1 MEVLRTRGEFTEQQG
16 RWSAKELLSPFDA
29 SSLEPKLSINY
40 PYVRRAFIL
49 LLCLAL
55 CPSYC
60 SSVCLSVCSIA
71 RNFATEKHNSH
82 EKRNPI
88 NYSVIIKDV
97 VISPTD
103 MQRALEC
110 GSLNGQNLA
119 RPDVA
124 LRIPGAVKTTE
135 DITQSTSM
143 VQRSVGEQTGKDC

>member
-1 MEVLRTRGEFTEQQG
+1 MSG
-16 RWSAKELLSPFDA
+16 S
-29 SSLEPKLSINY
+29 LSI
-40 PYVRRAFIL
+40 L
-49 LLCLAL
+49 LF
-55 CPSYC
+55 
-60 SSVCLSVCSIA
+60 VCLSVCSIA

-110 GSLNGQNLA
+110 GSLNSQNLA

-124 LRIPGAVKTTE
+124 LRKPGAVKTTE
-135 DITQSTSM
+135 DITQSTKWFNDPWESKPEKIAEII
-143 VQRSVGEQTGKDC
+143 VITSVHKLNQIPYLKRKSKLCKWSVSVRRQMWLQANLLRQSFYYA

>member
-40 PYVRRAFIL
+40 PYMSGGLSFSFCVWLSVHLTVR
-49 LLCLAL
+49 
-55 CPSYC
+55 
-60 SSVCLSVCSIA
+60 LSVCSIA
-71 RNFATEKHNSH
+71 RNFATEKHNPH
-82 EKRNPI
+82 EKQNPI

-110 GSLNGQNLA
+110 GSLNSQNLA